1 MPVSQSRFGRA
12 PPRCAAID
20 AADNGATAD
29 ADATATGEMAGMVG
43 RGAVTQCVW
52 STRRPAHA
60 AVRAGEARAHQMC
73 SSKGG
78 GADAGEIV
86 SELEFFSSVARVEVC
101 VCVCVC
107 VEANV

>member
-12 PPRCAAID
+12 PPRCAGID

-60 AVRAGEARAHQMC
+60 AVRAGEARAHQMFVEGRRSWGRC
-73 SSKGG
+73 RRDRLFN
-78 GADAGEIV
+78 A
-86 SELEFFSSVARVEVC
+86 EFFSSVARG
-101 VCVCVC
+101 
-107 VEANV
+107 